1 MPDRAVTC
9 CFTGHRASKLPWG
22 FDESGLRCA
31 ALKQK
36 IYDAAEAVYESGVR
50 HFICGMANG
59 CDLYFGE
66 AVLRLRDTLPGITLE
81 AAVPFE
87 GQADK
92 WDAPLRLRY
101 DRLLAECDYRT
112 LVSHTYTPDCMTRRN
127 RYMCDCSSVLIAAY
141 DGQKGGTMSTML
153 YAMRQGLEIIEIMI

>member
-1 MPDRAVTC
+1 MPERAVTC

-22 FDESGLRCA
+22 FDEQDARCA
-31 ALKQK
+31 ALKLK
-36 IYDAAEAVYESGVR
+36 IYDAAEAVYASGVR

-66 AVLRLRDTLPGITLE
+66 AVLSLRETLPGITLE

-112 LVSHTYTPDCMTRRN
+112 LVSRTYTPDCMLRRN

-153 YAMRQGLEIIEIMI
+153 YAMRQGLEIIEIMV